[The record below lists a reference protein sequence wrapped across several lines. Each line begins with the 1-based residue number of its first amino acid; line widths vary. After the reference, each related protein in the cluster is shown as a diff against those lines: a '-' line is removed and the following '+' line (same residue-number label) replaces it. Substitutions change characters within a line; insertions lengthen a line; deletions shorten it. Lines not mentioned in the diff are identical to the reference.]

1 MSKKAAPFVAAG
13 ISAITG
19 AGIIVTAASSA
30 ALMGSLFGIAG
41 GGLAGNALRYI
52 YYIMKKKI
60 LSDHIYLCRLQNA
73 QDNSRS

>member
-19 AGIIVTAASSA
+19 ASIIVTAASSA

-41 GGLAGNALRYI
+41 GGLAGNAFILYI
-52 YYIMKKKI
+52 LYYEKKI
-60 LSDHIYLCRLQNA
+60 LNVQFM
-73 QDNSRS
+73 